1 MELKDTIDMMC
12 SEDWKERLKAEYLQ
26 ARIRYEK
33 LVMFINKNRNNEQA
47 VNGLIFLE
55 EQKHHLFLYIRS
67 LERRL
72 KIEKIEIEGTGYVFG

>member
-55 EQKHHLFLYIRS
+55 EQKHYLFLYIRS
-67 LERRL
+67 MERRL